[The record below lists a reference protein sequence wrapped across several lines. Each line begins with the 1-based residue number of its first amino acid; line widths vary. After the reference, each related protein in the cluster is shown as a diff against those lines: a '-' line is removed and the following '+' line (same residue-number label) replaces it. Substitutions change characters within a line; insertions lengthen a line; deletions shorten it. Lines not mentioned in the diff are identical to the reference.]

1 MVKSVFYVE
10 KEKFLRSLFETALKA
25 KKREIHTV
33 ESLQDNL
40 YLLEDLTP
48 ALVLLDIETIEKT
61 PELIPAVFDYKA
73 THPGVKIVTIGSVEQ
88 QSRYRDRT
96 DGFFSK
102 PIEVSQLAHKIIALI
117 D

>member
-10 KEKFLRSLFETALKA
+10 KEKFLRSLFESALKA

-40 YLLEDLTP
+40 YLLEDLNP
-48 ALVLLDIETIEKT
+48 ALIILDIETIEKT
-61 PELIPAVFDYKA
+61 PDLIPALFDYRAKY
-73 THPGVKIVTIGSVEQ
+73 PGVKIVTTGTLEQ
-88 QSRYRDRT
+88 QIRWKDKT

-102 PIEVSQLAHKIIALI
+102 PIEVTMLAHKVIALI